1 MSTLT
6 SRCRWKCTLTVNIL
20 RFFLHLLQDFPL
32 NFIHKGIQIFYR
44 VCRLYLFEVKM
55 MFVLLALLTFLSV
68 GVKADTDEEGLI
80 PYLDDDILGINGND
94 LAEDDE
100 DILPI
105 CDLTTYDPKMM
116 QWRLKPT
123 ATHSSSTR
131 TM

>member
-1 MSTLT
+1 
-6 SRCRWKCTLTVNIL
+6 
-20 RFFLHLLQDFPL
+20 
-32 NFIHKGIQIFYR
+32 
-44 VCRLYLFEVKM
+44 M
-55 MFVLLALLTFLSV
+55 MFVLLALLTFLSL

-116 QWRLKPT
+116 QWRLQT
-123 ATHSSSTR
+123 NSHTLFLDSDNVSQILFLNF
-131 TM
+131 